1 MTLTACFYADDVSG
15 ATDALL
21 QFERCG
27 LHGRLRLDRGDPSDD
42 ADGVDVI
49 GVAGAARGLPT
60 ERIEAEVR
68 PALEAFARLAPQ
80 VVQYK
85 VCSTFDSSPAVGS
98 IGRACE
104 VAADVLGARTI
115 PVVAAQPE
123 LGRYTLFS
131 HHFARAADGVVHR
144 LDRHPTMA
152 RHPITPMRESN
163 LVDVL
168 RAQTAQLP
176 VSGIDVLGLR
186 DGARSEHPGV
196 VVVDGLEDDDLE
208 RAADLVLRREAP
220 AFAVGSGGLSM
231 GLARRLAL
239 APTDLAP
246 VAAVPAVLAVS
257 GSCAPQTAEQVRHA
271 IAAGWEPIPA
281 PSAAADAGGAVER
294 ALAALAAGRSVVV
307 HSATAGRGSPPREA
321 GAPAPDLDALLARF
335 VAAALDLTPV
345 RRFVLAGGDTAGGVL
360 RHLGAETAELAGLAG
375 GLPVCRVS
383 SKRPE
388 LDGVEV
394 VLKGGQ
400 VGGPDVLERARRP

>member
-1 MTLTACFYADDVSG
+1 MSLAACFYADDVTG

-27 LHGRLRLDRGDPSDD
+27 LRGRLRLDRGDPCED
-42 ADGVDVI
+42 AEAVDVV

-68 PALEAFARLAPQ
+68 PALEAFAQLAPR

-85 VCSTFDSSPAVGS
+85 VCSTFDSSAGIGS

-104 VAADVLGARTI
+104 VAADVLDARTI
-115 PVVAAQPE
+115 PVAAAQPE

-131 HHFARAADGVVHR
+131 HHFARDADGVVHR

-152 RHPITPMRESN
+152 RHPVTPMRESN
-163 LVDVL
+163 LVEVL
-168 RAQTAQLP
+168 REQTARLP
-176 VSGIDVLGLR
+176 VRGVDIVAVRGRSAWSEEPGAVVL
-186 DGARSEHPGV
+186 
-196 VVVDGLEDDDLE
+196 DGLDDADLE
-208 RAADLVLRREAP
+208 RAGDIVWGQATDAP

-231 GLARRLAL
+231 GLARRATRAHAREP
-239 APTDLAP
+239 APL
-246 VAAVPAVLAVS
+246 AAVPAVLAVS

-271 IAAGWEPIPA
+271 LASGWEGIR
-281 PSAAADAGGAVER
+281 ADADPDSAIDR
-294 ALAALAAGRSVVV
+294 ALAALDAGRSVVV
-307 HSATAGRGSPPREA
+307 YSAPELE
-321 GAPAPDLDALLARF
+321 APADLDALLASF
-335 VAAALDLTPV
+335 LAAALEATSV

-360 RHLGAETAELAGLAG
+360 RHLRAEAAELAGLAA
-375 GLPVCRVS
+375 GLPVCRLLS
-383 SKRPE
+383 RRPE

-400 VGGPDVLERARRP
+400 VGESDVFERVRRP